1 MAKPLVLENN
11 FGEVVR
17 VIPWDGG
24 MQLTVIRH
32 LESGRLEV
40 TSDPEQFGEKDL
52 DYQVLGPLNSEILK
66 KGDFEFGNG
75 SRLKLASREQ
85 KLDQSEPKP
94 PESNLLWYGCLALVA
109 VVQFAFLGILSFVPE
124 MVPELEEELKE
135 HVVKVVKR
143 APPPPPRTVRIRA
156 GSFDLRR
163 AQTTTT
169 KNVSKKRSVSRLGA
183 LGVLGSLKKSKQ
195 RGGLNLGAAQTS
207 AGIGR
212 GGGTAGSGGVQT
224 SLYGRGLVAA
234 PLGEGGNV
242 RGGGG
247 YGTKGKGG
255 GQAGYGKLTMVGSAG
270 NNSIPLGTEAI
281 VDGGLDRDA
290 VARVME
296 ANKGQVLFCYEQG
309 LRSDSNLAGRIALR
323 FSIGSDGRVSIASV
337 ASSTLNS
344 KVVEDCVLQRL
355 KMWQFP
361 IPKGGM
367 EVKISYPY
375 MLKRKGQ
382 G

>member
-1 MAKPLVLENN
+1 MTQPLVIENN
-11 FGEVVR
+11 FGEIVR
-17 VIPWDGG
+17 TIPWDGDAR
-24 MQLTVIRH
+24 LTVLRH
-32 LESGRLEV
+32 LESGRIEV
-40 TSDPEQFGEKDL
+40 TSIPQQFGEEGQ

-66 KGDFEFGNG
+66 KGDFEFDNG
-75 SRLKLASREQ
+75 SRLKLAPTKK
-85 KLDQSEPKP
+85 KLDQNEPEQ
-94 PESNLLWYGCLALVA
+94 PESNHLWYWCLVLVGF
-109 VVQFAFLGILSFVPE
+109 VQLAFVGLLSFVPE
-124 MVPELEEELKE
+124 MIPELEAELKE
-135 HVVKVVKR
+135 HVLKVVKR

-163 AQTTTT
+163 AQTRIT
-169 KNVSKKRSVSRLGA
+169 KNVIKKRSVSRMGA

-224 SLYGRGLVAA
+224 SLYGKGLVAA
-234 PLGEGGNV
+234 PLGEGANI

-255 GQAGYGKLTMVGSAG
+255 GRAGYGKLTMVGSAG

-281 VDGGLDRDA
+281 IDGGLDRDA

-296 ANKGQVLFCYEQG
+296 GNKGQVLFCYEKG
-309 LRSDSNLAGRIALR
+309 LQSDPGLAGRVALR
-323 FSIGSDGRVSIASV
+323 FSIGSDGHVSAASIAS
-337 ASSTLNS
+337 SSLQA
-344 KVVEDCVLQRL
+344 KAVENCILQRL
-355 KMWQFP
+355 KTWQFP